1 MTSLCFI
8 TPVWGRYELTSIV
21 LRSRKRVC
29 EELLQHGIEASS
41 VIIGDDENLDI
52 ANELGFDIV
61 VCDNE
66 FLSRKFNEG
75 YASAYNLGYDYCYPV
90 GSDSILT
97 ADQFINNVGEELPV
111 SSHYYSMI
119 RSSGEER
126 IDVQIKVPGGIGP
139 LIIPV
144 PLLAEFPRP
153 IKEDM
158 RRGCDNAAR
167 QTILR
172 AGLAILTRETHQW
185 EHVAFQSGVTQIT
198 DYERIRRVYNAEQ
211 YEVDYGTFPEIISL
225 YDSVTIESIRDYYR
239 SGRALNA

>member
-1 MTSLCFI
+1 VCD
-8 TPVWGRYELTSIV
+8 ELATY
-21 LRSRKRVC
+21 
-29 EELLQHGIEASS
+29 GIEATSI
-41 VIIGDDENLDI
+41 IIGDDENLDI
-52 ANELGFDIV
+52 ARELKSIV
-61 VCDNE
+61 VECDNE

-75 YASAYNLGYDYCYPV
+75 YAAAWNNGFDYCYPV

-97 ADQFINNVGEELPV
+97 ADQFINNVGEELPIA
-111 SSHYYSMI
+111 SHYYSMI

-126 IDVQIKVPGGIGP
+126 IDVQITVPGGIGP

-172 AGLAILTRETHQW
+172 AGLEILTRETHQW

-198 DYERIRRVYNAEQ
+198 DYERIRRVYQAEQ
-211 YEVDYGTFPEIISL
+211 YEVDYGVFPEIEEL
-225 YDSVTIESIRDYYR
+225 YDAVTIESIRDYYR